1 MQKAVYLIM
10 NEHSDIAEKKI
21 LILYFFKIINIPIG
35 SIQFVRIMLENKL
48 MNYFYMQQYLS
59 ELIEEEL
66 VKVEKNESVSY
77 YLISKKGMDI
87 LNMFESILPAGLKKR
102 LKDSVG
108 ELKKTLHTKTMITA
122 DYLPEGDGYNVMCKI
137 RERDF
142 SLLEVKIAAGTKKDA
157 RNICKNWIES
167 SHEIYLEILET
178 MIQDRKKHDDLMD
191 DQISYG

>member
-1 MQKAVYLIM
+1 M

-21 LILYFFKIINIPIG
+21 LILYFFKIINMPIG

-66 VKVEKNESVSY
+66 VKVEKNENVSY

>member
-1 MQKAVYLIM
+1 M
-10 NEHSDIAEKKI
+10 
-21 LILYFFKIINIPIG
+21 PIG

-66 VKVEKNESVSY
+66 VQVEKNEDISY
-77 YLISKKGMDI
+77 YLISEKGMDI

-108 ELKKTLHTKTMITA
+108 EIKKNIHTETMITA
-122 DYLPEGDGYNVMCKI
+122 DYVPEGDGYSVLCKI
-137 RERDF
+137 RESDF
-142 SLLEVKIAAGTKKDA
+142 SLLEVKIAAGTKNDA

-167 SHEIYLEILET
+167 PHEIYLEILET
-178 MIQDRKKHDDLMD
+178 MIQDRKNQEELMD

>member
-1 MQKAVYLIM
+1 
-10 NEHSDIAEKKI
+10 
-21 LILYFFKIINIPIG
+21 
-35 SIQFVRIMLENKL
+35 
-48 MNYFYMQQYLS
+48 
-59 ELIEEEL
+59 
-66 VKVEKNESVSY
+66 
-77 YLISKKGMDI
+77 
-87 LNMFESILPAGLKKR
+87 
-102 LKDSVG
+102 
-108 ELKKTLHTKTMITA
+108 MITA